1 MDVITA
7 LVSEY
12 RTKREQETI
21 HKGSFHYGQ
30 KFKRR
35 FNYSRPDWG
44 GFGFQP
50 DLRGRAEIIPA
61 YAEVI
66 EDRGGQPIDPYLPK
80 NNNTLEHMKKLY
92 DERRSKKLVHSHF
105 PVVTASM
112 SVGRVTEDEARDV
125 KYQMAT
131 RPMFIIGYDP
141 VSIKWLSSNKE
152 LLKEKKAI
160 GLVVNIQTKEQ
171 MEELQS
177 IVGDGVLMQPTPGDR
192 LAEHLKIRHYPFY
205 MDNQGV
211 MR

>member
-1 MDVITA
+1 MGKN
-7 LVSEY
+7 LKGVSNIVVLIGAVLAFNQ
-12 RTKREQETI
+12 TFAAEQKSSPHMPWFET
-21 HKGSFHYGQ
+21 
-30 KFKRR
+30 
-35 FNYSRPDWG
+35 
-44 GFGFQP
+44 
-50 DLRGRAEIIPA
+50 
-61 YAEVI
+61 EVI

-141 VSIKWLSSNKE
+141 VSIKWLYSNKE